1 MSELKHIR
9 LINTDDI
16 SKLVLGYKDAKWLYD
31 NCEVGTKVTIINKK
45 GSDPFPKPT
54 AYKLPSWHTWDPTDP
69 NMQYKCKQNG
79 CH

>member
-1 MSELKHIR
+1 M
-9 LINTDDI
+9 
-16 SKLVLGYKDAKWLYD
+16 V